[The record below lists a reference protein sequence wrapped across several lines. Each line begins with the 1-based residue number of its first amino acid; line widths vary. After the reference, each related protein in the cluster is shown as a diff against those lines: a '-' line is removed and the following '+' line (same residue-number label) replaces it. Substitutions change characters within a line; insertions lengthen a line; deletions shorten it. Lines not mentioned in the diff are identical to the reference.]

1 VVKKFER
8 LTREQIAKSAQV
20 FSELKIDR
28 YFWKASGYTD
38 EELARPV
45 IAIANSPQDVGLG
58 HMHLRQLGQ
67 AVKEGI
73 LLAGGVPIEFS
84 TIAPCAGHCRDIGSQ
99 DEVLLYDLP
108 QRDAIAD
115 SVEIQMR
122 NYNAQGLVCIGTCD
136 KIVPGFWLGA
146 ARLDLP
152 TIFLPGGPARPGSFR
167 GEPTAFPTDVAL
179 RLVNEYLADRI
190 GAEQMRRELAE
201 MEGKWVTGCGACPE
215 LTTANTVQMASE
227 AMGLCLPGSAT
238 TPGNDMEKLRQAKQT
253 GFRIV
258 DLVREGLRFSQ
269 LVTAESIRDAT
280 RLVMAL
286 SAGTNGILHLLSLAK
301 AMRLAIDVDTFDELS
316 DDTPYYCPVRP
327 SGPFTVVDLHEA
339 GGVFAIL
346 KRIEGRLHLD
356 RPTVAGA
363 TLREILASTRVL
375 REEVILPAERP
386 IYPTGGIKVLRG
398 NLAPDGSLC
407 RYTISGGQDQV
418 FRGPARVFH
427 SPREAILAIFGG
439 KITPGDVVVIRY
451 QGPRGGPGFSENFRV
466 PLILGALGLSDVAV
480 VTDSRFSGATEGA
493 LCVGYISPEAQ
504 VGGPLCLV
512 EDGDVL
518 VIDCK
523 HKRLDVEVESAT
535 LAVRRQSWTA
545 PRPPVTE
552 GVLVDWYL
560 TATQFPDGAML
571 QRRI

>member
-1 VVKKFER
+1 MRKFEK
-8 LTREQIAKSAQV
+8 LTREQIVKSAQV
-20 FSELKIDR
+20 LGELKMDR

-38 EELARPV
+38 EELSRPV
-45 IAIANSPQDVGLG
+45 IAIANSPQDAGLG
-58 HMHLRQLGQ
+58 HMHLRQLGD
-67 AVKEGI
+67 AVKQGV
-73 LLAGGVPIEFS
+73 LLGGGVPIEFS
-84 TIAPCAGHCRDIGSQ
+84 TIAPCAGHCRDLGTS
-99 DEVLLYDLP
+99 DDVLLYDLP

-136 KIVPGFWLGA
+136 KIVPGHWLGA

-167 GEPTAFPTDVAL
+167 GQPTAFPTDVAL
-179 RLVNEYLADRI
+179 TLVNEYLADKI
-190 GAEQMRRELAE
+190 SAEEMRRQLRD

-215 LTTANTVQMASE
+215 LTTANTVQMATE
-227 AMGLCLPGSAT
+227 VMGLCLPGAST
-238 TPGNDMEKLRQAKQT
+238 TPGSDMEKLRQAKET
-253 GFRIV
+253 GFRAV
-258 DLVREGLRFSQ
+258 ELARRGLRFSA
-269 LVTAESIRDAT
+269 LVTAESIRDAG

-286 SAGTNGILHLLSLAK
+286 AAGTNGILHLLSLAK
-301 AMRLAIDVDTFDELS
+301 AMRLDIDVDTFDALS

-327 SGPFTVVDLHEA
+327 SGPFTVVDVHEA
-339 GGVFAIL
+339 GGVLAIL

-363 TLREILASTRVL
+363 SLRELLGPVRVA
-375 REEVILPAERP
+375 REEVILPAEKP

-407 RYTISGGQDQV
+407 RYTISGGQDQM
-418 FRGPARVFH
+418 FRGPARVFR
-427 SPREAILAIFGG
+427 SQRDAILAIIGG
-439 KITPGDVVVIRY
+439 RIESGDVVVIRY

-466 PLILGALGLSDVAV
+466 PLILGAVGLTDVAV

-493 LCVGYISPEAQ
+493 LCVGYVSPEAQ
-504 VGGPLCLV
+504 IGGPLCLV
-512 EDGDVL
+512 EEGDVV

-523 HKRLDVEVESAT
+523 AKRLDVEADDAT
-535 LAVRRQSWTA
+535 LATRRAAWQP
-545 PRPPVTE
+545 PRPPITE
-552 GVLVDWYL
+552 GVLVDWHL

-571 QRRI
+571 QRRL

>member
-1 VVKKFER
+1 MKKFSK
-8 LTREQIAKSAQV
+8 LSQDQILKSLEV
-20 FSELKIDR
+20 FAELKVDR
-28 YFWKASGYTD
+28 FFWKASGYTD
-38 EELARPV
+38 AELERPA
-45 IAIANSPQDVGLG
+45 IAVANSPQDVGLG
-58 HMHLRQLGQ
+58 HMHLKRLGE
-67 AVKEGI
+67 AVKQGI

-84 TIAPCAGHCRDIGSQ
+84 TIAPCAGHCRDIGID

-136 KIVPGFWLGA
+136 KIVPGHWLGA

-167 GEPTAFPTDVAL
+167 GQPTAFPTDVAL
-179 RLVNEYLADRI
+179 TLVNEYLAEKI
-190 GAEQMRRELAE
+190 SAEEMREQIHE
-201 MEGKWVTGCGACPE
+201 MEGKWLEGCGACPE

-227 AMGLCLPGSAT
+227 VMGLCLPGAST
-238 TPGNDMEKLRQAKQT
+238 TPGSDTEKLRQAKET

-258 DLVREGLRFSQ
+258 QLVKENLRFSD
-269 LVTAESIRDAT
+269 LVTADSIQDAA

-301 AMRLAIDVDTFDELS
+301 AMRLDIDIDTFDFLS

-327 SGPFTVVDLHEA
+327 SGPFTVVDVHEA
-339 GGVFAIL
+339 GGALAIL
-346 KRIEGRLHLD
+346 KRIAGKIHPD
-356 RPTVAGA
+356 RPTVSGA
-363 TLREILASTRVL
+363 TLGQLLDATTIARP
-375 REEVILPAERP
+375 EVILPAERP

-407 RYTISGGQDQV
+407 RYTITGGQDQSFV
-418 FRGPARVFH
+418 GPARVFR
-427 SPREAILAIFGG
+427 SQRDAVLAIFGG
-439 KITPGDVVVIRY
+439 RIESGDVLVIRY

-466 PLILGALGLSDVAV
+466 PLILGSLGMSDVAV

-493 LCVGYISPEAQ
+493 LCVGYVSPEAQ
-504 VGGPLCLV
+504 VGGPLAIV
-512 EDGDVL
+512 QEGDEIT
-518 VIDCK
+518 IDCK
-523 HKRLDVEVESAT
+523 QKRLDVGLDDALIAERLSA
-535 LAVRRQSWTA
+535 WEA
-545 PRPPVTE
+545 PRPPITD
-552 GVLVDWYL
+552 GVLVDWHL

-571 QRRI
+571 QRRL

>member
-1 VVKKFER
+1 MKKFEKLSR
-8 LTREQIAKSAQV
+8 DRILKALEV
-20 FSELKIDR
+20 FSELKVDR
-28 YFWKASGYTD
+28 FFWKASGYID
-38 EELARPV
+38 AELERPA

-58 HMHLRQLGQ
+58 HMHLKRLGE

-73 LLAGGVPIEFS
+73 LMGGGVPMEFS
-84 TIAPCAGHCRDIGSQ
+84 TIAPCAGHCRDIGID

-136 KIVPGFWLGA
+136 KIVPGHWLGA

-167 GEPTAFPTDVAL
+167 GQPTAFPTDVAL
-179 RLVNEYLADRI
+179 TLVNDYLAEKI
-190 GAEQMRRELAE
+190 SAEQMREQIHE

-227 AMGLCLPGSAT
+227 VMGLCLPGSST
-238 TPGNDMEKLRQAKQT
+238 TPGNDTEKIRQAKET
-253 GFRIV
+253 GLRIV
-258 DLVREGLRFSQ
+258 PLVQENLRFSD
-269 LVTAESIRDAT
+269 LVTAESIQDAA

-301 AMRLAIDVDTFDELS
+301 AMRLDIDIDTFDFLS

-339 GGVFAIL
+339 GGAMAVL
-346 KRIEGRLHLD
+346 KRIAGKIHQD
-356 RPTVAGA
+356 RPTVSGA
-363 TLREILASTRVL
+363 SLRQLLDATRIA
-375 REEVILPAERP
+375 REEVILPAEKP

-398 NLAPDGSLC
+398 KLAPDGSLC
-407 RYTISGGQDQV
+407 RYTITGGQDQV
-418 FRGPARVFH
+418 FVGPARVFR
-427 SPREAILAIFGG
+427 SQRDAVLAIFGG
-439 KITPGDVVVIRY
+439 EVRSGDVLVIRY

-466 PLILGALGLSDVAV
+466 PLLLGTLGMSDVAV

-493 LCVGYISPEAQ
+493 LCVGYVSPEAQ
-504 VGGPLCLV
+504 VGGPLAIV
-512 EDGDVL
+512 DDGDEIS
-518 VIDCK
+518 IDCQR
-523 HKRLDVEVESAT
+523 KRLDIDLDDALIAER
-535 LAVRRQSWTA
+535 LAAWQA
-545 PRPPVTE
+545 PRPPITE
-552 GVLVDWYL
+552 GVLVDWHL

-571 QRRI
+571 QRRL